1 MKKIVC
7 IALVLVF
14 CLATVAF
21 AAVPSKQTNNV
32 EATVPFEGATI
43 TNTVPAGKE
52 AAAQQLEAVISTD
65 IAQLFTE
72 VQAAATVDQKN
83 TAINNYFGARV
94 SDMIVGNGEL
104 SIVDMVPSFAVN
116 FPQAIGDETFET
128 EMAFDTLFV
137 PGTQVIIAVG
147 MLDSNGQLVW
157 QYFVGNVTA
166 NGAVSVVMPLKLMNE
181 VAQNGSMVATITYD
195 SNIVK

>member
-7 IALVLVF
+7 IVLVLVL

-32 EATVPFEGATI
+32 DAVVPFEGAVIST
-43 TNTVPAGKE
+43 TVPAGKE

-72 VQAAATVDQKN
+72 VKAAATVEEKN
-83 TAINNYFGARV
+83 TAINRYFGTRV

-104 SIVDMVPSFAVN
+104 SIVDMVPCFALN

-128 EMAFDTLFV
+128 EMSFDTLFV
-137 PGTQVIIAVG
+137 PGTQVIIAIG
-147 MLDSNGQLVW
+147 LLNSNAQFVW

-181 VAQNGSMVATITYD
+181 VAQKGSVVATITYD